1 MNMRTIFSKWTVF
14 GIAGLLLFAQC
25 NNEGDRAEGG
35 ADPAND
41 GGAERRE
48 HNGNDNG
55 DNYEADTASY
65 DDAM

>member
-1 MNMRTIFSKWTVF
+1 MKTIFSKWTAF

-25 NNEGDRAEGG
+25 NGEGDRAEGG

-48 HNGNDNG
+48 NNDG
-55 DNYEADTASY
+55 NYEADTATY
-65 DDAM
+65 EDAM